1 MHARRGFLLAAVL
14 IASAGAAQAQS
25 YPSRPIKLVVAVI
38 AGGPMDVMGRLV
50 AQQLSTTLGPVF
62 VENRAGA
69 GTTLGA
75 KAVASAE
82 PDGYTLLLGNA
93 ATLAIGPTLYK
104 SAGYDPLTSFAPV
117 AFIASVPY
125 VMIVSPG
132 VPARTVA
139 ELVAYAKAQPGKLS
153 FGVTNAAPPH
163 APYEMKG
170 VGPFTHTNPQDRP
183 PEIFGGTNTLHF
195 AAGKTPY
202 VLLPVIP

>member
-1 MHARRGFLLAAVL
+1 MYARRGFLLAAVL
-14 IASAGAAQAQS
+14 IAGTGAAQAQEK
-25 YPSRPIKLVVAVI
+25 YPTRPIKLVVAVI

-104 SAGYDPLTSFAPV
+104 MRATIRSRALRRSHSSRACLTS
-117 AFIASVPY
+117 
-125 VMIVSPG
+125 
-132 VPARTVA
+132 
-139 ELVAYAKAQPGKLS
+139 
-153 FGVTNAAPPH
+153 
-163 APYEMKG
+163 
-170 VGPFTHTNPQDRP
+170 
-183 PEIFGGTNTLHF
+183 
-195 AAGKTPY
+195 
-202 VLLPVIP
+202 

>member
-1 MHARRGFLLAAVL
+1 MYARRGFLLAAVL

-82 PDGYTLLLGNA
+82 RACASSAHHRACLDGGPMLATWIFPASRRRSMRPSTCAAHNYSSMMVLSRPQLYNVSRDRLGSNCRRSPSCTSFDLEPLNLEELQSPVYMQPSSHLRISA
-93 ATLAIGPTLYK
+93 QL
-104 SAGYDPLTSFAPV
+104 AGYQLPAPV
-117 AFIASVPY
+117 CVVQHMQI
-125 VMIVSPG
+125 
-132 VPARTVA
+132 
-139 ELVAYAKAQPGKLS
+139 
-153 FGVTNAAPPH
+153 
-163 APYEMKG
+163 
-170 VGPFTHTNPQDRP
+170 
-183 PEIFGGTNTLHF
+183 
-195 AAGKTPY
+195 
-202 VLLPVIP
+202 